1 MSTIQLSLFIEPTKH
16 SVRPESALQSHVTLI
31 RFMIAVHI
39 FSISESTVCQNGAFW
54 WMNAV
59 WDLQSEEFFNYFKRV
74 VCHAVLLVNSDLIS
88 LEFTVFSV
96 NIFFHFLLIS
106 IGFFP
111 IIFHADFFS
120 IAIGFYQLP
129 VLILITELK
138 NMLLFFIQTSCV
150 NNSIIR
156 WIRNAKFLQYRFES
170 TRIYLGRFSNA
181 LAKGDQ
187 AKVLDAQS
195 QIYII
200 SFFRGKLFLWIVFR
214 NLIFAYH
221 DLLQKIQIF

>member
-1 MSTIQLSLFIEPTKH
+1 MKGILACMSTIQLSLFIEPTKH

-106 IGFFP
+106 IVFFP
-111 IIFHADFFS
+111 
-120 IAIGFYQLP
+120 
-129 VLILITELK
+129 
-138 NMLLFFIQTSCV
+138 
-150 NNSIIR
+150 
-156 WIRNAKFLQYRFES
+156 
-170 TRIYLGRFSNA
+170 
-181 LAKGDQ
+181 
-187 AKVLDAQS
+187 
-195 QIYII
+195 
-200 SFFRGKLFLWIVFR
+200 KLFLRQFFFNCHLFSPITCPYFDHWVKKYATAFHTT
-214 NLIFAYH
+214 FTC
-221 DLLQKIQIF
+221 K

>member
-1 MSTIQLSLFIEPTKH
+1 MKGILACISTIQLSLFIEPTKH
-16 SVRPESALQSHVTLI
+16 SVWSESALQSHVTLI

-59 WDLQSEEFFNYFKRV
+59 WDLQFEKFFNYFKRV

-88 LEFTVFSV
+88 VFSV
-96 NIFFHFLLIS
+96 NIFFQNF
-106 IGFFP
+106 
-111 IIFHADFFS
+111 FHANFFS
-120 IAIGFYQLP
+120 IAICFHQSP

-138 NMLLFFIQTSCV
+138 NMLLFFIQPSRV

-156 WIRNAKFLQYRFES
+156 WIRNGKFLEYPFES

-200 SFFRGKLFLWIVFR
+200 SFLPGKLFLWIVFR
-214 NLIFAYH
+214 NLILHIMIYCKKFRS
-221 DLLQKIQIF
+221 FNG